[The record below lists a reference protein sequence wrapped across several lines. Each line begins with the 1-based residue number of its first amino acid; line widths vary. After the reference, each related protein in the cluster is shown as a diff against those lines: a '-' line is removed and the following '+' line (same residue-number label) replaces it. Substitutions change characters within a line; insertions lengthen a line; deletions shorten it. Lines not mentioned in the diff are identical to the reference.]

1 MNLLN
6 EFAARYRQ
14 GDVALPANCVTF
26 AAICVD
32 DTPKRCRL
40 FAQRKWPHLAHFW
53 VEAAQ
58 IAKCRVA
65 FVPNRCVVRCAD
77 RSVVKWWDGSHG
89 NVLQGPARRV
99 ARERVPV
106 AGSGHRRRPRLKWES
121 RYMTVHISTGD
132 VGPTAQFR
140 FRRLIVNV
148 AYIPRAR

>member
-32 DTPKRCRL
+32 DTPKRCRSL
-40 FAQRKWPHLAHFW
+40 ARRKWPHLAHFW
-53 VEAAQ
+53 VEASQ

-89 NVLQGPARRV
+89 A
-99 ARERVPV
+99 
-106 AGSGHRRRPRLKWES
+106 S
-121 RYMTVHISTGD
+121 RSL
-132 VGPTAQFR
+132 A
-140 FRRLIVNV
+140 
-148 AYIPRAR
+148 